1 MKTNKKLGEIY
12 LLPNLL
18 TLTNVSFGFLSVLA
32 VFDGN
37 YSRAAF
43 WIIMAA
49 IIDGIDG
56 IIARATGTQ
65 SDFGIHLDSLADCFS
80 FGAVP
85 TILLYFWGFRHADSS
100 GSSFFFSFIF
110 FIAAILRLARYN
122 DLQKQKP
129 DRRFYKGLTTPSAS
143 LLIAAI
149 VLNHPQPLNIK
160 LHTFV
165 LALIVIALSSCML
178 SNIKYRNFLNFNFR
192 YRIDILTAF
201 LLAILLIS
209 ILIYPNISLLIYF
222 SLNVLSGPSMHLYG
236 LLKNRRRTTLS
247 LRKKK
252 VYRKSEEI
260 VRDLMRSQK

>member
-32 VFDGN
+32 AFEGN

-49 IIDGIDG
+49 IIDGLDG
-56 IIARATGTQ
+56 IIARATRTQ

-85 TILLYFWGFRHADSS
+85 TILLYFWGFRHVDSA

-110 FIAAILRLARYN
+110 FVAAILRLAQYN
-122 DLQKQKP
+122 SLQKQKP

-149 VLNHPQPLNIK
+149 VLNHPEPLSVK

-165 LALIVIALSSCML
+165 LAFIVIALSSCML

-201 LLAILLIS
+201 LLTILLIS
-209 ILIYPNISLLIYF
+209 ILIYPNIFLIVHF
-222 SLNVLSGPSMHLYG
+222 SLNVLSGPSMHLYEQ
-236 LLKNRRRTTLS
+236 LKNRRQKAFS
-247 LRKKK
+247 LKK
-252 VYRKSEEI
+252 EES
-260 VRDLMRSQK
+260 L

>member
-1 MKTNKKLGEIY
+1 MKTNKRLGEIY

-32 VFDGN
+32 AFDGN

-49 IIDGIDG
+49 IIDGLDG

-65 SDFGIHLDSLADCFS
+65 SDFGIQLDSLADCFS

-85 TILLYFWGFRHADSS
+85 TILLYFWGFRHVDAS

-110 FIAAILRLARYN
+110 FIAAILRLAQYN
-122 DLQKQKP
+122 SLQKQKP

-149 VLNHPQPLNIK
+149 VLNHPEPLSVK

-165 LALIVIALSSCML
+165 LAFIVIVLSSCML

-209 ILIYPNISLLIYF
+209 ILIYPNIFLIVYF
-222 SLNVLSGPSMHLYG
+222 SLNVLSGPSTYLYEQ
-236 LLKNRRRTTLS
+236 LKNRRQKAFS
-247 LRKKK
+247 LKK
-252 VYRKSEEI
+252 EES
-260 VRDLMRSQK
+260 L

>member
-32 VFDGN
+32 TFEGN

-49 IIDGIDG
+49 IIDGLDG

-85 TILLYFWGFRHADSS
+85 TILLYFWGFRHVDAS

-110 FIAAILRLARYN
+110 FVAAIMRLAQYN
-122 DLQKQKP
+122 SLQKQKP

-149 VLNHPQPLNIK
+149 VLNHPEPLSVK

-165 LALIVIALSSCML
+165 LAFIVIALSSCML
-178 SNIKYRNFLNFNFR
+178 SNMKYRNFLNFNFR

-209 ILIYPNISLLIYF
+209 ILIYPNIFLIVYF
-222 SLNVLSGPSMHLYG
+222 SLNVLSGPSMHLYEQ
-236 LLKNRRRTTLS
+236 LKNRRKKAFS
-247 LRKKK
+247 LKK
-252 VYRKSEEI
+252 EES
-260 VRDLMRSQK
+260 L